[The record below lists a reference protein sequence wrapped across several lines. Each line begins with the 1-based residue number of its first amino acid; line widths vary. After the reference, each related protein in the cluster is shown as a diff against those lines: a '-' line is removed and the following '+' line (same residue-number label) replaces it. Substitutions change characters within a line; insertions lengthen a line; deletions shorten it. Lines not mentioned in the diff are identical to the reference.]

1 MRNAVRLI
9 LVVLLLISLAA
20 NAFMYQRFRN
30 RRVVMSYGTH
40 AITQQDVYDYLT
52 QNSGPA
58 VKFSMIQRY
67 MLDDEAAKRN
77 LVPDPKEVDEAL
89 SQMRELNLQFAQQ
102 IAAQPWMEAEF
113 KARIKQQMED
123 IRLRTADIPVSED
136 QIKEEYNAQPQAFDT
151 PAKARTRLAM
161 VTNLSDIDKI
171 KELLDK
177 DVSPTLIQT
186 NFPLSVRFVGDDD
199 QTQSHLP
206 GPVFTFVQPFG
217 TKQNAQIFAMK
228 PGQVQV
234 FPPDVFA
241 QAGAQKLL
249 VRLIDI
255 KPGSKA
261 DLNDKKT
268 HEKLRETVA
277 AKRAKPSMEYLNKLW
292 GDGSNFKSEDPRD
305 KDIINQFLGK
315 KNR

>member
-30 RRVVMSYGTH
+30 RRVVMSYNNH
-40 AITQQDVYDYLT
+40 AITQQDVYDYMT

-77 LVPDPKEVDEAL
+77 LVPDPKEIDEVFN
-89 SQMRELNLQFAQQ
+89 QMRELNLQFAQEL
-102 IAAQPWMEAEF
+102 ATQPGMEPEY

-123 IRLRTADIPVSED
+123 IRLRTVDIPVSED

-151 PAKARTRLAM
+151 PAKAHTRLALIY
-161 VTNLSDIDKI
+161 NISDIDKI
-171 KELLDK
+171 KELMEK

-186 NFPLSVRFVGDDD
+186 NFPKSVRFVGDND
-199 QTQSHLP
+199 
-206 GPVFTFVQPFG
+206 VFTFVQPFG
-217 TKQNAQIFAMK
+217 TQQNAQIFAMQ
-228 PGQVQV
+228 PDQVQV

-241 QAGAQKLL
+241 KAGAQKL
-249 VRLIDI
+249 VIRLIGKI
-255 KPGSKA
+255 VQGSKA

-268 HEKLRETVA
+268 HEKVREAVA
-277 AKRAKPSMEYLNKLW
+277 GKRAKPPLEYLNKVW
-292 GDGSNFKSEDPRD
+292 GDGGNFKSEDPRD
-305 KDIINQFLGK
+305 KENINQFLGK
-315 KNR
+315 KAH